1 MGFHRFE
8 ELTWPEV
15 SALDRD
21 RTILFL
27 PVSPIEEHGPHLPL
41 GTDFFAAR
49 DIAEA
54 ACGMVLEKDPDLEV
68 VLMPVI
74 PLGCCGITADFPGTV
89 SLRGTTM
96 AGVVADVCSSLAKY
110 GFRYIVVSNHH
121 LDPVHVKALL
131 TGIEDV
137 ESRYDVRI
145 IETAGRI
152 VYAGMETREA
162 GMIRGMGLDP
172 QKEVHADVRE
182 TAFVS
187 VHYPSLLRAEGEEI
201 PPVKIDVEKG
211 MREGL
216 KTFRAMGAE
225 QGYLGSPSMA
235 IRELGRLHL
244 EEGAGLTAD
253 LALRLIRGEALPE
266 INDRMKHALD
276 KHIRL
281 D

>member
-1 MGFHRFE
+1 MGFHKFE

-15 SALDRD
+15 SDLDRD

-27 PVSPIEEHGPHLPL
+27 PLSPIEEHGPHLPL

-49 DIAEA
+49 DIAAA
-54 ACGMVLEKDPDLEV
+54 ACELVLEEDPGLEI

-89 SLRGTTM
+89 SLRGSTM

-121 LDPVHVKALL
+121 LDPVHVKAVL
-131 TGIEDV
+131 TGIEEV

-145 IETAGRI
+145 IETLGRI
-152 VYAGMETREA
+152 VYSGMETEEA

-172 QKEVHADVRE
+172 QKEVHADVKE
-182 TAFVS
+182 TAFVGAQYS
-187 VHYPSLLRAEGEEI
+187 SLIRGDVLDLL
-201 PPVKIDVEKG
+201 PVKIDVEKG
-211 MREGL
+211 IREGF
-216 KTFRAMGAE
+216 KTFRTMGAE
-225 QGYLGSPSMA
+225 QGFLGSPSKA
-235 IRELGRLHL
+235 TEELGRLHL
-244 EEGAGLTAD
+244 EEGARLTAD
-253 LALRLIRGEALPE
+253 LAIKLIRGEKLPE
-266 INDRMKHALD
+266 INDRMKRVLD
-276 KHIRL
+276 KYIRL

>member
-15 SALDRD
+15 SALDKD
-21 RTILFL
+21 RTIIFL
-27 PVSPIEEHGPHLPL
+27 PLSPIEEHGPHLPL

-49 DIAEA
+49 DIAAA
-54 ACGMVLEKDPDLEV
+54 ACELVLEEDPGLEV

-89 SLRGTTM
+89 SLRGSTM

-121 LDPVHVKALL
+121 LDPVHVKAVL
-131 TGIEDV
+131 TGIEEV
-137 ESRYDVRI
+137 ESRDDVRI
-145 IETAGRI
+145 IETLGRI
-152 VYAGMETREA
+152 VYSGMETEET
-162 GMIRGMGLDP
+162 GLIQDMGLDP
-172 QKEVHADVRE
+172 RKEVHADVKE

-187 VHYPSLLRAEGEEI
+187 VHYSSLIKGNVKDT

-211 MREGL
+211 IRDGF
-216 KTFRAMGAE
+216 KTFKAMGAE
-225 QGYLGSPSMA
+225 QGFLGSPSRA
-235 IRELGRLHL
+235 TVELGRLHL
-244 EEGAGLTAD
+244 EEGARLTAD
-253 LALRLIRGEALPE
+253 LAMRLIRGEKLPE
-266 INDRMKHALD
+266 INDRMKYVLE
-276 KHIRL
+276 KHIKL